1 MTNNSGL
8 FFQMTNKFGFS
19 VFFPINN
26 GTIVLAVVIIITII
40 IKITITNNKYMTSS
54 LKAQRKVWAILQG
67 ASFLGVKFT
76 RKILAWYDK

>member
-54 LKAQRKVWAILQG
+54 LKAQRKV
-67 ASFLGVKFT
+67 
-76 RKILAWYDK
+76 